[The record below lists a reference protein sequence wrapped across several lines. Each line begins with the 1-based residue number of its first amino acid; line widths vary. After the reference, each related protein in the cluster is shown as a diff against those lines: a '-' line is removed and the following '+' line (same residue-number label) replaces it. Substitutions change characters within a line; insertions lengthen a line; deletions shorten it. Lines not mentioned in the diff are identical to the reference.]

1 MPAVRV
7 DRIWQVVGGCARS
20 KRNPKRPTLSAPTYS
35 RLQSPVKMAVA
46 WIFVELGNS

>member
-20 KRNPKRPTLSAPTYS
+20 KRNPKRQPYLIMDIGSYP
-35 RLQSPVKMAVA
+35 MAMD
-46 WIFVELGNS
+46 